1 VLLGENAIS
10 TIADLR
16 RVYGAKG
23 DEINLPM
30 DFLYK
35 DVSSLDAATF
45 KARID
50 EAELGLDGLPPVFH
64 FSNHDTSR
72 QRTRFGDGV
81 HDEAIAKITAAM
93 TLTLRGTAL
102 MYYGEELGMA
112 DLPAEVLKDVPLG
125 PKRKVA
131 DKRDPERSP
140 MQWTDGPGAGFT
152 TGYPGCRSTPTPA
165 RSMPRASRGQG
176 LDARLVHRA
185 AAIAADRSCLA
196 QWRLCS
202 ARERQPKVLA
212 YARRSASGAGILV
225 LLNMSGERQALK
237 ITGWPGQARK
247 HTPKAAAC
255 FDQAAIAR

>member
-152 TGYPGCRSTPTPA
+152 TGVPWLPVNPDAGTINAARQQGTRARCSPGTPGCCNCGGPILPCAVAPMFRSRAATPRCWPMRGA
-165 RSMPRASRGQG
+165 VPRA
-176 LDARLVHRA
+176 RA
-185 AAIAADRSCLA
+185 FSC
-196 QWRLCS
+196 CS
-202 ARERQPKVLA
+202 
-212 YARRSASGAGILV
+212 
-225 LLNMSGERQALK
+225 
-237 ITGWPGQARK
+237 T
-247 HTPKAAAC
+247 
-255 FDQAAIAR
+255 